1 LTEPA
6 RPADAG
12 TVYYLHYL
20 QVTYNGGASS
30 VRLADDMAFRMVAGS
45 TTFDSLNGC
54 GPHVGAMDITLEAAP
69 GEGQQGDLCQPIP
82 TSDVGSVFVVVTEK
96 ATGTDF

>member
-1 LTEPA
+1 
-6 RPADAG
+6 
-12 TVYYLHYL
+12 
-20 QVTYNGGASS
+20 
-30 VRLADDMAFRMVAGS
+30 MVAGS

-82 TSDVGSVFVVVTEK
+82 TGDVGSVFVLVTEK
-96 ATGTDF
+96 ATGTDFWFGGQSARSRLGPRAPR